1 MLGNPFPIPTPLES
15 NSTRPIP
22 ALRNQLLGE
31 AIYKEAQEG
40 GGTKDEDS
48 LDEMDD
54 DDLLADFDL
63 DDDTFSDLDDE

>member
-1 MLGNPFPIPTPLES
+1 MQAAYDELFKT
-15 NSTRPIP
+15 
-22 ALRNQLLGE
+22 AQLLGE

-48 LDEMDD
+48 LDDMDD